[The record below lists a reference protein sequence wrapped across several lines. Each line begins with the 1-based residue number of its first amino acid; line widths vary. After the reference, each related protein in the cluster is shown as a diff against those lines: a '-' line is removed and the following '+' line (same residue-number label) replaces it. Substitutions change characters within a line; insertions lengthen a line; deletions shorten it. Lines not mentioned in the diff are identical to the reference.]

1 MDRAI
6 LSHITMWL
14 SRRPDVWL
22 AILLFACSVPWVSGG
37 FVRRNGGRE
46 VRGVLLGSFRVL
58 GRSFNLS
65 PVSLRCEKGM

>member
-1 MDRAI
+1 M
-6 LSHITMWL
+6 
-14 SRRPDVWL
+14 WL